1 MKIVAGM
8 LIDGDKFL
16 IGQRKSDNSVF
27 PDYWELP
34 GGKIDDTDETPWH
47 AIKREWMEELEIGV
61 FTLHSIPERTI
72 ENIEVYPF
80 LLKYESG
87 KAKLN
92 EHQSIKF
99 IKFSEI
105 NNYLFTP
112 ITKEIIHIVK
122 GSYSLFFKPPKN
134 KP

>member
-1 MKIVAGM
+1 MKVVAGM
-8 LIDGDKFL
+8 LIDKDTFL
-16 IGQRKSDNSVF
+16 IGQRKSDNLTL

-47 AIKREWMEELEIGV
+47 AIKREWIEELEIGV

-72 ENIEVYPF
+72 DNIEVYPF
-80 LLKYESG
+80 LLRYESG

-92 EHQSIKF
+92 EHQSVKF
-99 IKFSEI
+99 IKFSEV

-112 ITKEIIHIVK
+112 ISKEIIYIVK

-134 KP
+134 KS